1 MQNSYDLRALAPTVC
16 KILGV
21 RPPRTAHVEPLLEV
35 FETMGVQ
42 DRLAV
47 VVIDAFGA
55 STWAQVRIETPTFNA
70 FANRHL
76 LHLSAVMPTVTPV
89 NFATMLT
96 GAAPDVHLIRS
107 REDEL
112 TLETIFD
119 VLRTRGKSSATAAR
133 ALSTL
138 GILLSPFADHSGIA
152 ESNGDHEVSSI
163 AVEAMKGRPDLLWVQ
178 LLDVDDAGHKHGPV
192 SSQGIEA
199 AKRADLHLREMAV
212 EAFWQGYAIMVLA
225 DHGQHTVN
233 GFDGSVTGTH
243 GTIVDEDVYV
253 PLVWC
258 RPEELGEAL
267 GLA

>member
-1 MQNSYDLRALAPTVC
+1 MGDSYDVRAVAPTVC

-21 RPPRTAHVEPLLEV
+21 RPPKMANVEPLLEV

-47 VVIDAFGA
+47 VVVDAFGA
-55 STWAQVRIETPTFNA
+55 STWTQVRMETPTFNA

-76 LHLSAVMPTVTPV
+76 LHLKAVMPTVTPV

-96 GAAPDVHLIRS
+96 GAPPNVHLIRS
-107 REDEL
+107 RDDEL

-119 VLRTRGKSSATAAR
+119 VLRSRGKTSATAAR

-138 GILLSPFADHSGIA
+138 GILLSPFADHPGIA
-152 ESNGDHEVSSI
+152 ESNGDDEVSTL
-163 AVEAMKGRPDLLWVQ
+163 AVEAMKGHPDLLWVQ
-178 LLDVDDAGHKHGPV
+178 LLDVDDAGHKHGPM
-192 SSQGIEA
+192 SSQGVAA
-199 AKRADLHLREMAV
+199 AKRADIHLREMAV
-212 EAFWQGYAIMVLA
+212 EAFWQGYSLMVLA

-243 GTIVDEDVYV
+243 GTVVDEDVYV

-258 RPEELGEAL
+258 RPRELGEAL
-267 GLA
+267 GLT